1 MPVFKFN
8 IELLSDTLIGSGEGW
23 GAIIDNDVVFDDFGL
38 PYIPARRVKGC
49 LRESALEVLEMFEQ
63 SQIDFVSRKDI
74 DTLFGKPGQNKPGAL
89 SFSDCYL
96 ENYSLNKQWVEWL
109 IAEYPGIFS
118 KDAILDTF
126 TSIRQQTS
134 INKNEDLNLSAK
146 KGVAKE
152 ASLRT
157 SRVLDKGIKF
167 LGNIDS
173 AFELENKLFDFLV
186 FAARNLRYMGTNRNR
201 GLGYVL
207 CSLTDES
214 RFTYAESLKNL
225 ELKIMEIRG

>member
-1 MPVFKFN
+1 MSVFKFN
-8 IELLSDTLIGSGEGW
+8 LELLSDTLIGSGEGW
-23 GAIIDNDVVFDDFGL
+23 GATIDTDIVFDDFGL

-49 LRESALEVLEMFEQ
+49 LRESALEVMEMFEQ
-63 SQIDFVSRKDI
+63 SGIDFASKGDI
-74 DTLFGKPGQNKPGAL
+74 DTLFGKPGQSESGSL

-96 ENYSLNKQWVEWL
+96 DNYSLDKQWIEWL
-109 IAEYPGIFS
+109 IAEYPDIFS

-126 TSIRQQTS
+126 TSIRQQTA
-134 INKNEDLNLSAK
+134 INKNEDPSLSAK
-146 KGVAKE
+146 KGVAEK

-167 LGNIDS
+167 SGTIESSFD
-173 AFELENKLFDFLV
+173 LENRLFDFLV

-201 GLGYVL
+201 GLGSVL

-214 RFTYAESLKNL
+214 RYPYAESLKNL
-225 ELKIMEIRG
+225 ELKVVEG